1 MCRPTSTHTLMHT
14 HVYAYTHV
22 SQWTAKGFKHFSTV
36 TIWWKS
42 KGFVCWED
50 SDWWM
55 FSEIVTLIPRINIF
69 FFLLITYAIGQSS
82 NLSWPILHTYK
93 NNYGSVTNESYTVS
107 LNIFSL
113 TIVWHFYLLIL
124 RCPRAALWEP
134 VWCLCFCT
142 GSLTG
147 SRGGNSAGAGC
158 FSHQLAQSFWS
169 LFPTDS
175 FWNLSCKHSP
185 PSPIARLGEL
195 LIICLGSHIIF
206 SSPIRSLGRQ
216 LERMIQLK

>member
-1 MCRPTSTHTLMHT
+1 MKTQGL
-14 HVYAYTHV
+14 HVLRRLRSVAV
-22 SQWTAKGFKHFSTV
+22 FRNCDPDSQG
-36 TIWWKS
+36 I
-42 KGFVCWED
+42 
-50 SDWWM
+50 
-55 FSEIVTLIPRINIF
+55 IF
-69 FFLLITYAIGQSS
+69 FFFWLITYGVGQSS
-82 NLSWPILHTYK
+82 NLSWRILPTYK
-93 NNYGSVTNESYTVS
+93 NNYGSVANESYTAS

-124 RCPRAALWEP
+124 RCPGAALWEP

-147 SRGGNSAGAGC
+147 GRGGNSAGAGC
-158 FSHQLAQSFWS
+158 FSHQLTQSFWS

-185 PSPIARLGEL
+185 PSPIARLGVL
-195 LIICLGSHIIF
+195 LIICLGSYIIF

-216 LERMIQLK
+216 LERMIQLN